1 VWHPGGNV
9 RTGVV
14 PVSDGSH
21 SMRRPGL
28 LSLTRTYI
36 RNVSEHHTL
45 LAAGGVAFNF
55 AIALVPAVVSLV
67 SLYGLVAEPDD
78 VGTQLEPLTD
88 ALPDE
93 AAALVVAQLRSVTT
107 ISTGEVTVGLV
118 IGVVALVWL
127 VSNAFNSLVIA
138 IRIAHGRKSPH
149 NWIQG
154 RLFAIRL
161 SLFALIVTTV
171 VVWALIALPRTLDAV
186 GVGDTARDLLSL
198 ARWPLVLLFVAGSL
212 QWIYRSVVGPAASI
226 RARHIAVL
234 IGGAILVGGTV
245 GMATAASSADR
256 LQATFGT
263 LGAVAVLLA
272 WLYLSAVAVLLAAE
286 AESVLSARVGG
297 SNRRRRWGRK
307 NEERHPRGGKHGENR
322 ESGPIAPRDIGQDA
336 GDQRP
341 ESGPEHHDQ

>member
-1 VWHPGGNV
+1 MHP
-9 RTGVV
+9 
-14 PVSDGSH
+14 
-21 SMRRPGL
+21 PGL
-28 LSLTRTYI
+28 LTLTRTYI

-67 SLYGLVAEPDD
+67 SLYGLVAEPED

-93 AAALVVAQLRSVTT
+93 AAALVVAQLRSVTS

-118 IGVVALVWL
+118 IGIVGLVWL

-149 NWIQG
+149 NWVQG
-154 RLFAIRL
+154 RIFAIRL
-161 SLFALIVTTV
+161 SLFALLVTTV

-186 GVGDTARDLLSL
+186 GVGDTARDLLSI
-198 ARWPLVLLFVAGSL
+198 ARWPLVVLFVAGSL

-234 IGGAILVGGTV
+234 IGGAIWIGGTV
-245 GMATAASSADR
+245 GMAAAASSADR

-272 WLYLSAVAVLLAAE
+272 WLYLSAVSVLLAAE
-286 AESVLSARVGG
+286 AESVLVARVGG
-297 SNRRRRWGRK
+297 SNRRRRRRGKNKEGHAGRRK
-307 NEERHPRGGKHGENR
+307 PGQDGEA
-322 ESGPIAPRDIGQDA
+322 GAIAPRDVGEDP
-336 GDQRP
+336 GDQRS
-341 ESGPEHHDQ
+341 EGGPEHHDE